1 MERHTHTSAQMNMIL
16 SRKWSFFVIV
26 VLVFVATCGMLSAL
40 DLLPT
45 SSQTLKA
52 RADVVTGPVSLAK
65 DDVASE
71 FPTKISIPSLDL
83 ETIVSNPTSASLP
96 VLDALLLKG
105 AVRYPTSGL
114 LGTKGSNVVIFA
126 HASYLPI
133 VKNQA
138 YKAFN
143 GIQNL
148 KQGEKIYVSGK
159 DRTFV
164 YLVETVAKADAS
176 NAGVPLTVEG
186 NKLTLI
192 TCDSFAT
199 KSDRFVVIAVLVE
212 SYPIAK

>member
-1 MERHTHTSAQMNMIL
+1 MAYNSTTTTQFEQVL
-16 SRKWSFFVIV
+16 SRKWSFFGIV
-26 VLVFVATCGMLSAL
+26 VMVFIASYGVLATF
-40 DLLPT
+40 DLLPNA
-45 SSQTLKA
+45 SSTPQA
-52 RADVVTGPVSLAK
+52 RADAVLAPGTKAQVT
-65 DDVASE
+65 VASE
-71 FPTKISIPSLDL
+71 FPTKIVIPSLDL

-164 YLVETVAKADAS
+164 YAVETVATADATS
-176 NAGVPLTVEG
+176 AGVPLSVEG

-192 TCDSFAT
+192 TCDSFAS
-199 KSDRFVVIAVLVE
+199 KNDRFVVIAVLVE
-212 SYPIAK
+212 SYATAK

>member
-1 MERHTHTSAQMNMIL
+1 MAYNSTTTTQFEQVL
-16 SRKWSFFVIV
+16 SRKWSFFGIV
-26 VLVFVATCGMLSAL
+26 VMVFIASYGVLATF
-40 DLLPT
+40 DLLPNA
-45 SSQTLKA
+45 SSTPQA
-52 RADVVTGPVSLAK
+52 RADAVLAPGTKAQVT
-65 DDVASE
+65 VASE
-71 FPTKISIPSLDL
+71 FPTKIVIPSLDL

-133 VKNQA
+133 VQNQA

-148 KQGEKIYVSGK
+148 KVGEKIYVSGK

-164 YLVETVAKADAS
+164 YFVETVAKADAN
-176 NAGVPLTVEG
+176 NAGVPLSVEG

-192 TCDSFAT
+192 TCDSFAS
-199 KSDRFVVIAVLVE
+199 KNDRFVVIAVLVE